1 MKFNGELFNEDKV
14 EKTVFDIVEYG
25 NRELLNY
32 VSKYLKGEIPAFP
45 PPIGLSGGDDD
56 HDDDGTLM
64 NTMKIMI
71 NDELIS

>member
-1 MKFNGELFNEDKV
+1 MESCLMSKE
-14 EKTVFDIVEYG
+14 EKTVFDIMEYG

-56 HDDDGTLM
+56 HDDDGDIDESYYENM
-64 NTMKIMI
+64 M